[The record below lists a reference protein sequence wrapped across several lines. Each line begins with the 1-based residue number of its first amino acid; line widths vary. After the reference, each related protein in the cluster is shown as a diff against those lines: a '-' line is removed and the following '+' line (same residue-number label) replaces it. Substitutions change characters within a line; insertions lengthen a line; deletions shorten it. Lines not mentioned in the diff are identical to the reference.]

1 MKGSILQ
8 FDQTTVSGLISGQDG
23 QRYAFDAASL
33 AGDASGLAAGA
44 EVDFLPEDGKAT
56 QMMAVPSVGEE
67 KSRIMAAVLAFFLGS
82 FGVHKF
88 YMGKKKAGIIMLVV
102 FLLGWIAL
110 GIPSIII
117 GVIAFIEFI
126 IYLVKS
132 DADFKAQYVD
142 GNKSWF

>member
-8 FDQTTVSGLISGQDG
+8 FDSAAMSGLISGHDG
-23 QRYAFDAASL
+23 ERYTFDRASFS
-33 AGDASGLAAGA
+33 GDASGLAAGA
-44 EVDFLPEDGKAT
+44 EVDFVPVDGKAT
-56 QMMAVPSVGEE
+56 QMLVVPSVGEE

-88 YMGKKKAGIIMLVV
+88 YMGKKSAGIIMLVV

-110 GIPSIII
+110 GIPSLII
-117 GVIAFIEFI
+117 GLIAFIEFI

-132 DADFKAQYVD
+132 DADFKAQYIN

>member
-8 FDQTTVSGLISGQDG
+8 FDKAATSGLISGQDG
-23 QRYAFDAASL
+23 QRYTFDAASL
-33 AGDASGLAAGA
+33 VGDASALAAGA

-56 QMMAVPSVGEE
+56 QMMAVPNVGEE

-126 IYLVKS
+126 IYLIKS
-132 DADFKAQYVD
+132 DADFKAQYID
-142 GNKSWF
+142 GQKSWF